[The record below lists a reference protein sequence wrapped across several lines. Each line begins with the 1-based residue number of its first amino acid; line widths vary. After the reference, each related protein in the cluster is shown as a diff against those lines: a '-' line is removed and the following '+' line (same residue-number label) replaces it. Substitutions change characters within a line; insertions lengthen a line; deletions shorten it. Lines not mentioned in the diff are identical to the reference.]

1 LVDLSPSLASPPT
14 RNIFSILAMD
24 IFLPSDVLI
33 PSLPASTFSGH
44 LQFSQPVHPAQ
55 GYVMPID
62 EGGEYPRLCAEQ
74 DERGRA
80 LRLVSTSP
88 PLLSSL
94 SPPPRF
100 PPPTDGAPGF
110 LAVWAELFEEEIQSG
125 DTQQEVV
132 EAVDESILP
141 NPA

>member
-1 LVDLSPSLASPPT
+1 MKAANTHACVLSKMNEDDPCDS
-14 RNIFSILAMD
+14 
-24 IFLPSDVLI
+24 
-33 PSLPASTFSGH
+33 
-44 LQFSQPVHPAQ
+44 
-55 GYVMPID
+55 
-62 EGGEYPRLCAEQ
+62 
-74 DERGRA
+74 
-80 LRLVSTSP
+80 VSTSP